1 MGTAGLIKGYRTQAK
16 CKCPEVAKHPFLCE
30 KGLFTLNRDK
40 ERDSD
45 SRCKLLY
52 TCMYMHIYMRWINNK
67 VLLHSTSFPSGSA
80 GKESTCNERDRGD
93 SGLILRLGTSLGGGN
108 GSPLQYSFLEN
119 PMDRGA
125 WWAAVQTVTKS
136 RT

>member
-16 CKCPEVAKHPFLCE
+16 CKYQEGAKHPFLCE
-30 KGLFTLNRDK
+30 KGLFTLNKDK

-52 TCMYMHIYMRWINNK
+52 IYMRWINNK
-67 VLLHSTSFPSGSA
+67 VLLHSTSFPSVSA

-93 SGLILRLGTSLGGGN
+93 SGLILRLGRSLGGGN
-108 GSPLQYSFLEN
+108 GSPLQYSCLEN

-125 WWAAVQTVTKS
+125 WWAAVQRVTKS
-136 RT
+136 RTGLND